1 VLTRRHI
8 RVKVF
13 QTLYAMSQTGSEDL
27 TKAEKFLENASQAYE
42 DLHLMMLAIFVELRK
57 KEIEFQNLYKNS
69 HLKADDFEKKL
80 TQKFIENQAITL
92 IESSKKFQDKLEKR
106 HIRVW
111 KDNDMAVLE
120 LLKNMKDSAI
130 YDKYISSSTSS
141 VATDTK
147 FLKELFEQI
156 IAPSEKLFDFLTD
169 QNIYCADDYPLINTL
184 ILKSLNKLEE
194 AAFFRFSDLYKD
206 EEDAAFGKKL
216 LHKTALNQK
225 TLQAFYEGKTHNW
238 EFDRISIIDITL
250 LNMALA
256 EFCYFS
262 SIPTKVTINEYVEIS
277 KEYSTKNSSLFI
289 NGLLDFLL
297 KNPETN
303 IKFQKTGR
311 GLISTSNK

>member
-1 VLTRRHI
+1 MLTRRHI

-13 QTLYAMSQTGSEDL
+13 QTLYAMGQTGSEDL

-57 KEIEFQNLYKNS
+57 KEIEFQELHKKS
-69 HLKADDFEKKL
+69 HIKTNDFEKKL
-80 TQKFIENQAITL
+80 TQKFIQNQAISL
-92 IESSKKFQDKLEKR
+92 IENGKRFTETLEKR
-106 HIRVW
+106 RIRVW
-111 KDNDMAVLE
+111 KDNDMAILE
-120 LLKNMKDSAI
+120 LLKDMKESDI
-130 YDKYISSSTSS
+130 YEKYIASPISSLSE
-141 VATDTK
+141 DTK
-147 FLKELFEQI
+147 FLKQLFEQI

-194 AAFFRFSDLYKD
+194 AAIFRYSDLYKD
-206 EEDAAFGKKL
+206 EEDAVFGKKL

-289 NGLLDFLL
+289 NGLLDSLL